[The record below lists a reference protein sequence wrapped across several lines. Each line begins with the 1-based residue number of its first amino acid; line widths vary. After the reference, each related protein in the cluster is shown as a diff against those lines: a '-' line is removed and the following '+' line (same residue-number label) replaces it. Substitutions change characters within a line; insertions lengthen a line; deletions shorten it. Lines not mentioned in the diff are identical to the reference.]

1 MKKQFIL
8 LLASLIMGSILS
20 SCNDNNI
27 TTNSTDSRDGSNTDI
42 TSEVVP
48 TDWNEDLKTKMSD
61 SFSVVVPFFYIKN
74 YQISFDET
82 KSTFSVTTKEG
93 SIVEDLKTIEKAFSL
108 DTKWQQEVAVSSDSE
123 KPSYGKYSLIDKLSL
138 SETGSDLYTVYAEYG
153 LSTASDNF
161 GKVSEGSLNFTVYL
175 EKDVV
180 ITNTSASYDSWAEMR
195 NNVINIFADQ
205 GYSDLILPEDIA
217 TSATSFNSDDVRYY
231 NYITFNQVTT
241 PSQTLYLVG
250 GLETEVYDVANLFT
264 ALGYVETTDSG
275 DEESYYVK
283 DSFEVNI
290 YFMEGFG
297 ILIQIDIVE
306 GK

>member
-8 LLASLIMGSILS
+8 LLASLIMGSTLS

-74 YQISFDET
+74 YQTSFDET

-153 LSTASDNF
+153 LSTTSDNF
-161 GKVSEGSLNFTVYL
+161 GNVSEGSLNFTVYL

-205 GYSDLILPEDIA
+205 GYSNLILPEDIA

-241 PSQTLYLVG
+241 PSQTLYLIG

-264 ALGYVETTDSG
+264 ALGYAETTDSG